1 MCENGHHWQNMA
13 IFGASGA
20 PRCHFLGALMAQTG
34 HPGCVWQCP
43 TLSNQCPTHLKPL
56 EVPMCEN
63 GHHCQNLAIFWPKM
77 GQKWWNLMGARLDIT
92 LFNQRK
98 KLASLVFPK
107 SKIFLTPPP
116 LNTLCTNDNWQA
128 MLACVVRHWEYFE
141 YLKCLVVASS
151 WKRHGFSTTGLN
163 GWQSTKCQT
172 WLCFEERYGSHQEN
186 ATWRREGWRSWEKG
200 SIDLKFCCLIIA
212 PFRFL

>member
-1 MCENGHHWQNMA
+1 MCLIISNLVQPMSNPFRAIGGAYGQKWAFWAKNGR
-13 IFGASGA
+13 FRVSGD
-20 PRCHFLGALMAQTG
+20 PRCHFLGALKAQTG

-107 SKIFLTPPP
+107 SKNFLTPP
-116 LNTLCTNDNWQA
+116 LWTH
-128 MLACVVRHWEYFE
+128 CVVLMTAMIMMVR
-141 YLKCLVVASS
+141 
-151 WKRHGFSTTGLN
+151 FSDTIG
-163 GWQSTKCQT
+163 
-172 WLCFEERYGSHQEN
+172 
-186 ATWRREGWRSWEKG
+186 
-200 SIDLKFCCLIIA
+200 DLYDEDGRVTL
-212 PFRFL
+212 